1 MTLFAIHDE
10 SGRISQANKVF
21 VSAEELKKYE
31 ALLRDLG
38 HDYAK
43 VRHPGLL
50 PPEYWYVPKKKP
62 GARRK
67 TITPRPVMQAFAQA
81 STIKAGTD
89 AVILNIPPG
98 SSIDVLA
105 IGGGI
110 APTAFWSLAV
120 LDGNEFEYATSV
132 PMVHRFVIRLW
143 PYRDCVIDIEALSS

>member
-10 SGRISQANKVF
+10 TGRISQANKVF

-38 HDYAK
+38 HDFAK

-62 GARRK
+62 GALRK
-67 TITPRPVMQAFAQA
+67 TVTPRPVMQAFAQA

-89 AVILNIPPG
+89 AVITGVPKG
-98 SSIDVLA
+98 ASIDIFA
-105 IGGGI
+105 IDYLQTSLYSEAAFAGGDVEFLMP
-110 APTAFWSLAV
+110 APAKYRV
-120 LDGNEFEYATSV
+120 
-132 PMVHRFVIRLW
+132 MIRLW
-143 PYRDCVIDIEALSS
+143 PYRDCTIDVEAVA

>member
-10 SGRISQANKVF
+10 TGRISQANKVF
-21 VSAEELKKYE
+21 VSPEELKKYE

-50 PPEYWYVPKKKP
+50 PPEYWYVPKKKE
-62 GARRK
+62 GAMRK
-67 TITPRPVMQAFAQA
+67 TITPRPVMQAVAPA

-105 IGGGI
+105 IGAGI
-110 APTAFWSLAV
+110 APTTIWSLAV
-120 LDGNEFEYATSV
+120 LDGDEFEFATSV
-132 PMVHRFVIRLW
+132 PMIYRTVIRLW
-143 PYRDCVIDIEALSS
+143 PFRDCTIDIEALAS

>member
-10 SGRISQANKVF
+10 SGRINQANKVF
-21 VSAEELKKYE
+21 VSPEELKKYE

-50 PPEYWYVPKKKP
+50 PPEYWYVQKKQ
-62 GARRK
+62 GALRK
-67 TITPRPVMQAFAQA
+67 TITPRPVMQAVAQA

-98 SSIDVLA
+98 SSIDILA

-120 LDGNEFEYATSV
+120 LDGDEFEYATSV
-132 PMVHRFVIRLW
+132 PMIHRFVIRLW

>member
-50 PPEYWYVPKKKP
+50 PPEYWYVQKKP
-62 GARRK
+62 GALRK
-67 TITPRPVMQAFAQA
+67 TVTPRPVIQAVAQA

-132 PMVHRFVIRLW
+132 PMIHRFVIRLW